1 MRCIAAT
8 VALSL
13 AVAAPSQAQPSRPAD
28 PSAPKPTFGAH
39 VEVVEVDA
47 VVTDKQ
53 GRHVTDLTA
62 EDFEIHEHG
71 RPQALTHFQY
81 IVLDSSEE
89 KAHPAPLAAQAPAPQ
104 VLRPLRR
111 EDMRR
116 SMVFVVDDLSLSFVS
131 FYYARRMLTKV
142 VDEQMRPGD
151 LVAIVRTS
159 SGMGVLQQFTNDKR
173 LLHAAIDKIRFGFM
187 RRGSLGALYSVVQG
201 LRDLPGRKSVVLVSE
216 GFASKDDLG
225 DPYPADTFVRGLVDL
240 ANQFSVV
247 VYALDPGGLR
257 AQVGGSTMGV
267 TVALDDMHRGM
278 AALADGTGGLLVADT
293 NDLVAAATQILDDQK
308 GYYLMGYT
316 PNDSSAHAHG
326 GRPVYHNPKVVV
338 KRPGLGVRSRRS
350 FVTADEAKKKPLAGQ
365 TPYTALV
372 KAATSPFASVEIP
385 VQLTALF
392 GWDAKNGPQVR
403 ALMHIDGR
411 DLTSEEASGSHEAQ
425 VEILALLLGPD
436 GQPVEQL
443 FVRAATVPVPDAGSD
458 QALRYGVVRTIDM
471 SARKPGVYQC
481 RVAVRDLASGRMG
494 SANQVV
500 EIPDVRKGRFG
511 ISGIVLAGPADDPR
525 ASPAVRRFRRGMDVS
540 YACAVYNS
548 PLDQATGQPAIATR
562 VRLFREGELL
572 PIDARLTFDPSRVA
586 DASGMPAGGAVR
598 LPLTLEPGN
607 YTLEVA
613 VVDRSGRKKRPVAT
627 QWSDFE
633 IVD

>member
-1 MRCIAAT
+1 MMRCSA
-8 VALSL
+8 VAVVLSL
-13 AVAAPSQAQPSRPAD
+13 AVAAPGQGQPARRAD
-28 PSAPKPTFGAH
+28 PSTSKPTFGAH

-53 GRHVTDLTA
+53 GRHVSDLTA
-62 EDFEIHEHG
+62 EDFEIREHG
-71 RPQALTHFQY
+71 RPQAITHFQY

-89 KAHPAPLAAQAPAPQ
+89 KAHPAPPAAQAPATAF
-104 VLRPLRR
+104 LRPLRR
-111 EDMRR
+111 EDTRR

-131 FYYARRMLTKV
+131 FHYVRRMLTKV

-187 RRGSLGALYSVVQG
+187 RRGSLGALYSVVRG

-216 GFASKDDLG
+216 GFPSKDDWG
-225 DPYPADTFVRGLVDL
+225 DPYQADTFVRGLVDL
-240 ANQFSVV
+240 ANQSSVV

-257 AQVGGSTMGV
+257 PLAT
-267 TVALDDMHRGM
+267 TAALDDTHRGM

-293 NDLVAAATQILDDQK
+293 NDLVVAASQILDDQK

-316 PNDSSAHAHG
+316 PDQSNARARG

-338 KRPGLGVRSRRS
+338 KRPGLSMRSRRS
-350 FVTADEAKKKPLAGQ
+350 FVTDDEAKRKPLADQ
-365 TPYTALV
+365 TPYAVLL

-392 GWDAKNGPQVR
+392 GRDAKKGPQVR
-403 ALMHIDGR
+403 ALLHIDGR
-411 DLTSEEASGSHEAQ
+411 DLTFAEETDGSHKAQ
-425 VEILALLLGPD
+425 VEILALLLGSD
-436 GQPVEQL
+436 GEPVEQ
-443 FVRAATVPVPDAGSD
+443 FGGEATLRVPHAVFE
-458 QALRYGVVRTIDM
+458 QALRDGLVRTIDM
-471 SARKPGVYQC
+471 PVKTPGVYQY
-481 RVAVRDLASGRMG
+481 RVAVRDIVSGRMG

-500 EIPDVRKGRFG
+500 EIPDIRKGRFG
-511 ISGIVLAGPADDPR
+511 ISGIVLAGPEDDPS
-525 ASPAVRRFRRGMDVS
+525 ASPAVRRFRRGMEVS
-540 YACAVYNS
+540 YACAVYNA
-548 PLDQATGQPAIATR
+548 PLDRATGQPTIATR

-572 PIDARLTFDPSRVA
+572 PIDARLTFDPSRVG
-586 DASGMPAGGAVR
+586 DARGMPAGGAVR

-607 YTLEVA
+607 YTLEVTVA
-613 VVDRSGRKKRPVAT
+613 DRSGRKKYPAAT